1 MENGVVGENVLEPG
15 GGLFFGVGIGLRL
28 GRAGN
33 RDFAAQPKGG
43 IGLPLSLEEDGFGLL
58 LQFDWFVENDLAI
71 DARLDIGC
79 ARFSGMAEFDGEVNE
94 RLVA

>member
-1 MENGVVGENVLEPG
+1 MGEQGYFAFAHWRDREEDPIVPG
-15 GGLFFGVGIGLRL
+15 QRI